1 MASIQP
7 NIVDLDD
14 LLIQITN
21 INDNGTT
28 STTFTTAAAHGIS
41 VGDEVV
47 ISNCSTAGYNATV
60 AAPSATVTATDA
72 DLTGT
77 TFTIATTLGAQN
89 ALGTGQVIVDDVA
102 GSNVYFT
109 PEITIDVVN
118 STFTLNQA
126 GNLAV
131 AGTGV
136 TGQALYSFFKERW
149 KEVPSITKY
158 AFPMLSITNEQFE
171 FQNGWVPSND
181 ATRKAIRTAGWAE
194 VSAAGVT
201 NRRYAGII
209 TLGTLGDTDQPYY
222 TQDDAFTAVI
232 QNTTFTGPVN
242 EAVPI
247 FTSVGTASDIVI
259 TGGAAT
265 GTITT
270 SGTTAL
276 DVFRIGDS
284 ITVAGGS
291 ADGETYTVTGVT
303 GSGTSTELNISI
315 AAGNITG
322 STGESVRLT
331 TDRAAYFKIYV
342 RTRKKTYA
350 DADLVDIGVSTM
362 TTIVYRFPVTNGNDL
377 NINTTDDN
385 AFTGSLIA
393 TLAGDGTTTTVTTGT
408 PHGLY
413 DGAPITISNTTEFT
427 AGNYTVSGEPANAT
441 TFTIT
446 SSFNGTE
453 TVGGTEAVKLQY
465 VSDMSVSYLQN
476 PATSTGNVRIRGN
489 YTNGT
494 VYALG
499 DVVLDSGDSQGNG
512 ADRWYYVSGTAGTA
526 NGNTMALDAQNAW
539 TLWSSLPLADHG
551 EREIATGIYSAFSTI
566 FDLNSAGTSPAATK
580 EIAYEYAQYI
590 LRDTGIINTG
600 DPVADGRNGNIA
612 DPLVYFI
619 GSQLHTY
626 ADTEFTIEDVVY
638 PSAVYA
644 ADIAAVDKNSIT
656 FHDWEDNLVTF
667 PLTVLVTINFNDNL
681 DTDQSSQFYAYYTSV
696 PSGNFGTVNAV
707 LVRNDSDNPVF
718 GSAFAQT
725 DQKFEFN
732 YAYDGDTTGGRSQS
746 TPTPITVVAIGLEKA
761 QYVVASGT
769 ITPAG
774 ATISLVSPL
783 ERNYDDP
790 GV

>member
-7 NIVDLDD
+7 NIIDLDD
-14 LLIQITN
+14 LLVQITN

-60 AAPSATVTATDA
+60 AAPSATVTATDT
-72 DLTGT
+72 DVTGT

-89 ALGTGQVIVDDVA
+89 AAGTGQVIVDDVSA
-102 GSNVYFT
+102 NDVYFT

-126 GNLAV
+126 GNLAT

-201 NRRYAGII
+201 NRRYSGII

-222 TQDDAFTAVI
+222 TQDDAFTAAI

-247 FTSVGTASDIVI
+247 LMSATGTNDIDFDSTSSIASTTTDLSVFRVGDVITFSGTASTTNDV
-259 TGGAAT
+259 TVTVAT
-265 GTITT
+265 VSSTALTFEETT
-270 SGTTAL
+270 LTASGVDSGT
-276 DVFRIGDS
+276 
-284 ITVAGGS
+284 
-291 ADGETYTVTGVT
+291 
-303 GSGTSTELNISI
+303 
-315 AAGNITG
+315 
-322 STGESVRLT
+322 VRLT
-331 TDRAAYFKIYV
+331 TDRSAYFKIYV

-385 AFTGSLIA
+385 AFTGVLI
-393 TLAGDGTTTTVTTGT
+393 TGLTGNGTTTTVTTGT

-427 AGNYTVSGEPANAT
+427 AGNYTVAGEPGSST

-446 SSFNGTE
+446 NAFNGTE
-453 TVGGTEAVKLQY
+453 TIGGTEAVQLQY
-465 VSDMSVSYLQN
+465 VSDMSVTYLQN
-476 PATSTGNVRIRGN
+476 PSTDSGNVRIRGD
-489 YTNGT
+489 YDTTGDVT
-494 VYALG
+494 YAVG
-499 DVVLDSGDSQGNG
+499 DVVLDAGDSAGNG
-512 ADRWYYVSGTAGTA
+512 ADRWYYLDGSDGNVGHTSISDDNGNNAGT
-526 NGNTMALDAQNAW
+526 W
-539 TLWSSLPLADHG
+539 VLWSSKSLAQHG

-566 FDLNSAGTSPAATK
+566 YDLNSAGTAPAATK

-590 LRDTGIINTG
+590 LRDTGTIDTG
-600 DPVADGRNGNIA
+600 TSRNGNIA

-626 ADTEFTIEDVVY
+626 ADTEFTIEDVIF

-681 DTDQSSQFYAYYTSV
+681 DTDSSSQFYAYYTSV
-696 PSGNFGTVNAV
+696 PSGDFGTVDAV
-707 LVRNDSDNPVF
+707 LVRNDADNPVF
-718 GSAFAQT
+718 GSAFSQT

-769 ITPAG
+769 ITTAG

-790 GV
+790 DG